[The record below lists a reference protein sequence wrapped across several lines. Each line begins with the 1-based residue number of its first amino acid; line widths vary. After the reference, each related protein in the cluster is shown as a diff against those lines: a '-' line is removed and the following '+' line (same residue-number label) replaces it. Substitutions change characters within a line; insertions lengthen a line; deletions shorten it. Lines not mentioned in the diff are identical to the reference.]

1 MASRNRNLNN
11 ELVLQGVLI
20 TVTNAATEAVAFN
33 PDLSTAMNER
43 C

>member
-20 TVTNAATEAVAFN
+20 TVTEAVAFN